1 MAESKEMLDT
11 EERIEASEVSFVNDR
26 YSKMQAER
34 SKIEPEWLMC
44 EAQVESMIGTD
55 ND

>member
-1 MAESKEMLDT
+1 MAESNEMLDT
-11 EERIEASEVSFVNDR
+11 EEKILVSEVSCVNDR
-26 YSKMQAER
+26 LSKMQAER